1 MAKVK
6 VGVIGCGKMGT
17 FHANILNNLK
27 EAKLIG
33 LFDLDQAKAQAEA
46 ERLKVKHYESYELL
60 LKDIEAVI
68 IATPTPSHKD
78 IARDCILS
86 GKHVL
91 IEKPIAENSDQAK
104 ELLEL
109 ANGKKLKCTVGMIE
123 RFNPSFQKLVRMIK
137 GQKIIGMEIKR
148 LSPYPERIKESV
160 VFDMM
165 IHDIDLASKVGRTGV
180 EDIRAYGKKKR
191 SDTLDE
197 VLATLYFKDGMI
209 AKIDASRIKNHKER
223 KITITTEKGIYE
235 ADLLNK
241 KLSVRGFDDLTKKE
255 EVEIKQ
261 EDQLTLELRNFLISI
276 QKDRQPE
283 ISLEQATR
291 SLITAE
297 EVEKTACS

>member
-1 MAKVK
+1 MTTLPYKFE
-6 VGVIGCGKMGT
+6 T
-17 FHANILNNLK
+17 
-27 EAKLIG
+27 
-33 LFDLDQAKAQAEA
+33 
-46 ERLKVKHYESYELL
+46 S
-60 LKDIEAVI
+60 
-68 IATPTPSHKD
+68 
-78 IARDCILS
+78 
-86 GKHVL
+86 KHVL

-223 KITITTEKGIYE
+223 KITITTEEGIYE

>member
-148 LSPYPERIKESV
+148 LSPV
-160 VFDMM
+160 QDM
-165 IHDIDLASKVGRTGV
+165 G
-180 EDIRAYGKKKR
+180 
-191 SDTLDE
+191 
-197 VLATLYFKDGMI
+197 
-209 AKIDASRIKNHKER
+209 
-223 KITITTEKGIYE
+223 
-235 ADLLNK
+235 
-241 KLSVRGFDDLTKKE
+241 
-255 EVEIKQ
+255 
-261 EDQLTLELRNFLISI
+261 
-276 QKDRQPE
+276 
-283 ISLEQATR
+283 
-291 SLITAE
+291 
-297 EVEKTACS
+297 